1 MLYQFVGS
9 ERSGNKDINVGPFPT
24 EEDVEGNI
32 FLSLFHIFL
41 SLFHMVGPPAKRAS
55 TVTARQKQRTVEEKR
70 HLAQKKREAPPLSGS
85 TMGFL
90 DEMRNER
97 R

>member
-32 FLSLFHIFL
+32 FFISVPHGRFASEESVNGHSKAEAKDCRGEKTFDTRRKGRLLHCVGARLDFL
-41 SLFHMVGPPAKRAS
+41 MK
-55 TVTARQKQRTVEEKR
+55 
-70 HLAQKKREAPPLSGS
+70 
-85 TMGFL
+85 
-90 DEMRNER
+90 
-97 R
+97 